1 MISKKT
7 PIKKR
12 TSQTK
17 FFFSS
22 IFIAIVAIILYLVL
36 ENYFVKKEE
45 IKLPPPMTKIEFNKE
60 GELSFLDSNGN
71 FKTKIDIEIADN
83 EIKQTR
89 GLMFRTELKENQGM
103 LFIFDKERYQSFW
116 MKNTPISLD
125 IFFVNSKSE
134 IVSISEYAE
143 PYSENHYVSKAP
155 AQYVVETIAGF
166 AQKYKIKPGDRI
178 VWRRIFE

>member
-1 MISKKT
+1 
-7 PIKKR
+7 
-12 TSQTK
+12 
-17 FFFSS
+17 
-22 IFIAIVAIILYLVL
+22 
-36 ENYFVKKEE
+36 
-45 IKLPPPMTKIEFNKE
+45 
-60 GELSFLDSNGN
+60 
-71 FKTKIDIEIADN
+71 
-83 EIKQTR
+83 
-89 GLMFRTELKENQGM
+89 
-103 LFIFDKERYQSFW
+103 